1 MIGFRFNTTVRVRI
15 NAAVRYFSLGLLS
28 ITQTSKVT
36 DLVFSSVHADEVVK
50 KDVVYQ
56 FCSTEH
62 HIQSFSALLHSLLKV
77 SRSPLTALSRSLYIV
92 FSSFFIS
99 LSLTL
104 LIPLTLPNPLPT
116 LLSIFYPSTLL
127 LTEGLSVWDLE
138 SSILK

>member
-1 MIGFRFNTTVRVRI
+1 M
-15 NAAVRYFSLGLLS
+15 RYFSLGLLS
-28 ITQTSKVT
+28 TTQTSKVT
-36 DLVFSSVHADEVVK
+36 DLVFSSAHADEIVK
-50 KDVVYQ
+50 KDVMYQ
-56 FCSTEH
+56 SSSVEH

-77 SRSPLTALSRSLYIV
+77 SSSPLTALSRSLYIV

-104 LIPLTLPNPLPT
+104 LFPLTLTN
-116 LLSIFYPSTLL
+116 PSTLL